1 MQEEMQGE
9 ERNWTVEK
17 DVQPGAAVLAEKKK
31 IFPIWIFRLEEM
43 RRIGKE
49 MEKDIEEKRGI
60 KKRGIILR

>member
-60 KKRGIILR
+60 KKRGIIPR